1 MPYLGHFRE
10 NEDMIYTLF
19 TPFEGERPTG
29 VCNTNANSKRNMIE
43 GEAVSDKRYGHWKIN
58 D

>member
-1 MPYLGHFRE
+1 MRKASYLGHFRE

-29 VCNTNANSKRNMIE
+29 VWNTNANSKRNMIE
-43 GEAVSDKRYGHWKIN
+43 GEAVSDFSFC